1 MHSANTGV
9 DISVIVLNYNGAVW
23 LEHCLQS
30 LQSQTILPE
39 IEVIVADNL
48 STDGSEGLASRIM
61 AQWPNGM
68 FLQHSENLGYCEG
81 NNRAA
86 VLAKGKYLLF
96 LNNDTWLEPNCLEN
110 LRREVQLARAQA
122 ACPLVLNYND
132 ETFQSL
138 GAFGFD
144 IFGLPS
150 SREFDRQ
157 KREVL
162 MPEGCAY
169 LIQRNLFNQLGGFDP
184 EFFMF
189 ADELDLSWRV
199 WISGHLA
206 LAIPSARMHHRG
218 AAQVNPEGE
227 KQIVK
232 FRTSETKRFFAN
244 RNSLLVLL
252 KNAQHIL
259 LFLVPLQLAL
269 LFLEMIAS
277 FVLVRRLSF
286 LKRGYWDAVID
297 CWRLR
302 NLIFEQRRRIRGL
315 RKRSDWWMLRFFRL
329 HLNRL
334 DEIKRVRRYGIPKV
348 SPT

>member
-138 GAFGFD
+138 GAF
-144 IFGLPS
+144 
-150 SREFDRQ
+150 
-157 KREVL
+157 
-162 MPEGCAY
+162 
-169 LIQRNLFNQLGGFDP
+169 
-184 EFFMF
+184 
-189 ADELDLSWRV
+189 
-199 WISGHLA
+199 
-206 LAIPSARMHHRG
+206 
-218 AAQVNPEGE
+218 
-227 KQIVK
+227 
-232 FRTSETKRFFAN
+232 
-244 RNSLLVLL
+244 
-252 KNAQHIL
+252 
-259 LFLVPLQLAL
+259 
-269 LFLEMIAS
+269 
-277 FVLVRRLSF
+277 
-286 LKRGYWDAVID
+286 
-297 CWRLR
+297 
-302 NLIFEQRRRIRGL
+302 
-315 RKRSDWWMLRFFRL
+315 
-329 HLNRL
+329 
-334 DEIKRVRRYGIPKV
+334 
-348 SPT
+348 